1 MNEEKT
7 HIVFQTHGEQ
17 SARLYD
23 FFYFVLSC
31 RHSEWDRSKKPTNF
45 WKCKENKMLYDRK
58 VAMP

>member
-17 SARLYD
+17 SAKLYD
-23 FFYFVLSC
+23 FIYFNLSR

-45 WKCKENKMLYDRK
+45 WKCKENKMLYERK